1 MTREEI
7 IRMAREAGWT
17 EYSLLQPVEVQRLVR
32 FAKLVYESVFRDAN
46 IAASATIIDAA
57 VLAEREAC
65 AQILDSNAEACKNNS
80 MLHDVLAGN
89 ALAIRARGR
98 E

>member
-1 MTREEI
+1 MNREEI
-7 IRMAREAGWT
+7 IKIARQSGVLSGYES
-17 EYSLLQPVEVQRLVR
+17 ELFQR

-65 AQILDSNAEACKNNS
+65 AEILDSNAEACKNNS

-89 ALAIRARGR
+89 AAAIRARGR